1 MTLVR
6 RIRPYLL
13 SLLVLAGFGY
23 GFLAISSYV
32 DITHWCRIKID
43 DDEVLGGNRQTIIQ
57 AIQRL
62 ALEDP
67 EAYQT
72 LCRSVDTIT
81 EKRCLGADPRVA
93 GYERGLQEPGCYIRG
108 SRTVALA
115 PLREG
120 GDVAV
125 ADRATALKRY
135 AQLSALFWESRQ

>member
-1 MTLVR
+1 MTLTQ
-6 RIRPYLL
+6 RIRPYVLVF
-13 SLLVLAGFGY
+13 LVLAGFWY

-43 DDEVLGGNRQTIIQ
+43 DDEVLGGNRQTILQ

-62 ALEDP
+62 AREDP

-72 LCRSVDTIT
+72 FCRAVDTIT
-81 EKRCLGADPRVA
+81 EKRCLGADPRVS

-120 GDVAV
+120 GEVAV
-125 ADRATALKRY
+125 ASRAAALKRY
-135 AQLSALFWESRQ
+135 ARLSARFWGSRQ